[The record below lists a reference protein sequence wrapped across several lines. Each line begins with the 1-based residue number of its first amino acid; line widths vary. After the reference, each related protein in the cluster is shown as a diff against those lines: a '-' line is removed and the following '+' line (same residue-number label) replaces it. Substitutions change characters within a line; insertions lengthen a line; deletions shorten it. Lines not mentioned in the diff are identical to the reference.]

1 MSIDSIVGAV
11 SAMQQTRIESQIA
24 TAIAAKQMDAIEQQG
39 QAAVELLEAA
49 VAIQKDSLQ
58 GTVLDVRV

>member
-11 SAMQQTRIESQIA
+11 SAMQQSRIESQIA
-24 TAIAAKQMDAIEQQG
+24 TAIASKQMDAIEQQG

>member
-11 SAMQQTRIESQIA
+11 SAMQQSRIESQIA
-24 TAIAAKQMDAIEQQG
+24 TAIASKQMDALEQQG

-49 VAIQKDSLQ
+49 VAIQKDALQ